1 MDKDVRAEITALWNK
16 INDIGRRQSDY
27 ATAKVAAITPYTET
41 KTGYIGDTEVTFDT
55 EEKGSLTVYVEDSEG
70 NYPDYSVE
78 RTGNRITVTFEP
90 LEYVTTITIS
100 II

>member
-1 MDKDVRAEITALWNK
+1 MDKSTLQEIAAIWEK
-16 INDIGRRQSDY
+16 IGDIERRQSDY

-55 EEKGSLTVYVEDSEG
+55 EEKGSLTVYVGDSDG

>member
-1 MDKDVRAEITALWNK
+1 MDREVRAEITALWDK
-16 INDIGRRQSDY
+16 INEIGRRQSDY
-27 ATAKVAAITPYTET
+27 SMAKVAAITPYTET

-78 RTGNRITVTFEP
+78 RTGNRITVTLEP